1 MRRIFLLP
9 LALIA
14 ALVVAAGAG
23 ADTKTVQIVKSGFV
37 PTSTTVNVG
46 DTVTWKNADTADH
59 QVVANDGSFASP
71 TMKAG
76 ESFSYTFQKAGKTTY
91 HDALAT
97 THKGTVTVNAPAAN
111 VTLSA
116 SLQSVVY
123 GDSTAVSGAVT
134 NQLTNEPVSL
144 TSQPYGKGTQSIA
157 TTTTQA
163 NGAFTFNVS
172 PTIQTSYQAHWRT
185 TNSPSVTVDV
195 KPRVGFGRLGR
206 LFNVKVT
213 SDLNYSGNYVV
224 VQRKRAFGS
233 WTTAKRVFLNG
244 SSRATFAMRLAKGR
258 SFLRVV
264 LPQGQAGAGYVG
276 NLSRQ
281 IIVTR

>member
-1 MRRIFLLP
+1 MRRMLLLP
-9 LALIA
+9 LALVA
-14 ALVVAAGAG
+14 ALAVTAGAG
-23 ADTKTVQIVKSGFV
+23 ADTKTVQIVRTGFV

-71 TMKAG
+71 TLKAG
-76 ESFSYTFQKAGKTTY
+76 ESYSYTFQKSGKTSY
-91 HDALAT
+91 HDSFAT
-97 THKGTVTVNAPAAN
+97 SHKGTVTVNAPAAN
-111 VTLSA
+111 VTLSVD
-116 SLQSVVY
+116 SQTVVY
-123 GDSTAVSGAVT
+123 GNSTSVSGAVT

-157 TTTTQA
+157 TTMTQA

-185 TNSPSVTVDV
+185 TTSPSVAVNV
-195 KPRVGFGRLGR
+195 APRVGFGRLGR

-213 SDLNYSGNYVV
+213 SDLNYSDNYVV

-233 WTTAKRVFLNG
+233 WTIAKRVFLNG
-244 SSRATFAMRLAKGR
+244 SSRATFPMRLAKGR

>member
-1 MRRIFLLP
+1 M
-9 LALIA
+9 
-14 ALVVAAGAG
+14 
-23 ADTKTVQIVKSGFV
+23 
-37 PTSTTVNVG
+37 
-46 DTVTWKNADTADH
+46 
-59 QVVANDGSFASP
+59 ANDGSFASP
-71 TMKAG
+71 TLKAG
-76 ESFSYTFQKAGKTTY
+76 ESYSYTFQKSGKTTY
-91 HDALAT
+91 HD
-97 THKGTVTVNAPAAN
+97 
-111 VTLSA
+111 
-116 SLQSVVY
+116 SL
-123 GDSTAVSGAVT
+123 
-134 NQLTNEPVSL
+134 
-144 TSQPYGKGTQSIA
+144 
-157 TTTTQA
+157 
-163 NGAFTFNVS
+163 AFTVS

-185 TNSPSVTVDV
+185 TGSPSVTVDV

-206 LFNVKVT
+206 LFNVRVT

-224 VQRKRAFGS
+224 VQRKRPYGS